1 MNVENNAGE
10 SFAILSH
17 SIAMVRSD
25 YGISYKITITSGVE
39 EHACNLCGT
48 I

>member
-25 YGISYKITITSGVE
+25 YGIPIR
-39 EHACNLCGT
+39 LL
-48 I
+48 